1 MMKKILFV
9 LLVLILLTVSLTS
22 CLEGIGSESIPE
34 ETKISFPPELD
45 PDKEDLPSFDDM
57 LKIED
62 GMTYEEV
69 YAIAGLPQRKKDNMK
84 IPARPKQSHWSNE
97 GTWYFYDTAEGIEF
111 LVAFLADSTSDH
123 IETVRL
129 VTYFPPE
136 ESTTQ

>member
-1 MMKKILFV
+1 MKKFLSVF
-9 LLVLILLTVSLTS
+9 LALILLTVSLTS
-22 CLEGIGSESIPE
+22 CLEGVGIDPKVE
-34 ETKISFPPELD
+34 ETEVSFPPELD

-69 YAIAGLPQRKKDNMK
+69 YTIAGLPQRKQDNMR
-84 IPARPKQSHWSNE
+84 IPVLPKRQSYVE

-111 LVAFLADSTSDH
+111 LVAYLPTSSSDYK
-123 IETVRL
+123 ETVRL

-136 ESTTQ
+136 ESTSP

>member
-1 MMKKILFV
+1 MMKRFISV

-22 CLEGIGSESIPE
+22 CLEGIGSDSKVE
-34 ETKISFPPELD
+34 ETEISFPPELD

-84 IPARPKQSHWSNE
+84 IPTSPMGPWSYE
-97 GTWYFYDTAEGIEF
+97 GTWYFYDTVEGIEF
-111 LVAFLADSTSDH
+111 LVAYLSTSTSDYK
-123 IETVRL
+123 ETVRL

-136 ESTTQ
+136 ESTSP

>member
-1 MMKKILFV
+1 MMKRFISV

-22 CLEGIGSESIPE
+22 CLEGIGSDSKVE
-34 ETKISFPPELD
+34 ETEISFPPELD

-84 IPARPKQSHWSNE
+84 IPSLPKRSHWSNE

-111 LVAFLADSTSDH
+111 LVAFLADSSSDH

-136 ESTTQ
+136 ESTSP

>member
-1 MMKKILFV
+1 MMKRFISV
-9 LLVLILLTVSLTS
+9 LLVLMLLTVSLTS
-22 CLEGIGSESIPE
+22 CLEGIGSDSKVE
-34 ETKISFPPELD
+34 ETEISFPPELD

-84 IPARPKQSHWSNE
+84 IPTRPKAQSYVE
-97 GTWYFYDTAEGIEF
+97 GTWYFYDTEEGIEF
-111 LVAFLADSTSDH
+111 LVAFLALSDSDH
-123 IETVRL
+123 KETVRL